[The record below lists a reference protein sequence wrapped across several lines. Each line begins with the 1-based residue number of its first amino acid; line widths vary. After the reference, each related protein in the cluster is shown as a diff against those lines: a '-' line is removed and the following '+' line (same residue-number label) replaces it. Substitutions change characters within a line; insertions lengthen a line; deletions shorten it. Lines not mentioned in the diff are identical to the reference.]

1 MPRRDWYKA
10 LNAPAFTMRRPAS
23 AGMETYSVHRSG
35 VPLQGGQAQGF
46 IAGYAA
52 ASGSITSPA
61 AFQTLTST
69 QVHIAGTYTVNWT
82 VTLSGALTAADTN
95 NFQLYRNG
103 TLIANSVNAD
113 VAGSYPQVAPVVTF
127 AAGDFMEVTAG
138 PVTPTTGAVYGA
150 SLAAPPNNGTL
161 TLQIG
166 PQGAGTVWYPA
177 QVTTSTTSG
186 VNDVSTCLVYMGA
199 AGTPITLMGT
209 LFPGGAGVLAVA
221 FPPLT
226 VGLFII
232 AKFSGAKPGDVAAV
246 NVTGTMDYLDTPGPL

>member
-23 AGMETYSVHRSG
+23 AGMETYTVHRSG

-46 IAGYAA
+46 ISAG
-52 ASGSITSPA
+52 G
-61 AFQTLTST
+61 L
-69 QVHIAGTYTVNWT
+69 
-82 VTLSGALTAADTN
+82 
-95 NFQLYRNG
+95 
-103 TLIANSVNAD
+103 
-113 VAGSYPQVAPVVTF
+113 
-127 AAGDFMEVTAG
+127 
-138 PVTPTTGAVYGA
+138 
-150 SLAAPPNNGTL
+150 L

-232 AKFSGAKPGDVAAV
+232 AKFSAAKPGDVAAV
-246 NVTGTMDYLDTPGPL
+246 NVTGTMDYLDAAGPL

>member
-23 AGMETYSVHRSG
+23 AGMETYSVHKPG

-46 IAGYAA
+46 ISAG
-52 ASGSITSPA
+52 G
-61 AFQTLTST
+61 L
-69 QVHIAGTYTVNWT
+69 
-82 VTLSGALTAADTN
+82 
-95 NFQLYRNG
+95 
-103 TLIANSVNAD
+103 
-113 VAGSYPQVAPVVTF
+113 
-127 AAGDFMEVTAG
+127 
-138 PVTPTTGAVYGA
+138 
-150 SLAAPPNNGTL
+150 L

-186 VNDVSTCLVYMGA
+186 VNDVSTCLIYMGA

>member
-1 MPRRDWYKA
+1 VPRRDWYKA
-10 LNAPAFTMRRPAS
+10 LNAPAFTVRRPAS
-23 AGMETYSVHRSG
+23 AGMETFTARRSG

-46 IAGYAA
+46 I
-52 ASGSITSPA
+52 SGGG
-61 AFQTLTST
+61 L
-69 QVHIAGTYTVNWT
+69 
-82 VTLSGALTAADTN
+82 
-95 NFQLYRNG
+95 
-103 TLIANSVNAD
+103 
-113 VAGSYPQVAPVVTF
+113 
-127 AAGDFMEVTAG
+127 
-138 PVTPTTGAVYGA
+138 
-150 SLAAPPNNGTL
+150 L

-186 VNDVSTCLVYMGA
+186 VTDVSTCLIYMGA

-232 AKFSGAKPGDVAAV
+232 ATFSSAKPGDVAAV
-246 NVTGTMDYLDTPGPL
+246 NVTGTMDYLDAPGSL